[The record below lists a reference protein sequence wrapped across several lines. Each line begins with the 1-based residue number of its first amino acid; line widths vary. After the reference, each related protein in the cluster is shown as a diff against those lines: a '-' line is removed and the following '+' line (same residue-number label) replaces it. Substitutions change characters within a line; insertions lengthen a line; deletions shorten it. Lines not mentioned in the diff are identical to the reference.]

1 MIEFC
6 ELAENRLVFKAK
18 STNWCFLLGNHT
30 KTSVEKAELFADVF
44 EAKSKLDDA
53 EVNDSSAMSR
63 LDSLTMGD
71 GFLPVR
77 RRYAR
82 SILKDLK
89 ENSGTGPDL
98 LAARVLRRC
107 RSVLEVP
114 LTLLARA
121 MLSEGRWPDVWRL
134 HWVQP
139 LHRKKSRADASNYRG
154 THLAP

>member
-1 MIEFC
+1 M
-6 ELAENRLVFKAK
+6 
-18 STNWCFLLGNHT
+18 
-30 KTSVEKAELFADVF
+30 FADVF

-53 EVNDSSAMSR
+53 EVNDFSAMSR

-82 SILKDLK
+82 SVLKDLK

-107 RSVLEVP
+107 CRSVLLEVP

-121 MLSEGRWPDVWRL
+121 MLSEGRWPI
-134 HWVQP
+134 H
-139 LHRKKSRADASNYRG
+139 H
-154 THLAP
+154 